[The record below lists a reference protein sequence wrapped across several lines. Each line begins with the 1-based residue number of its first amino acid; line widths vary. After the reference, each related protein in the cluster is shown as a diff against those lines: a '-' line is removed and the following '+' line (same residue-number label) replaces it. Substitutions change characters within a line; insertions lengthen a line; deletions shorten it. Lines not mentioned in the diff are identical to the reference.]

1 MEKFTFGDWVLDLEN
16 KILWNGKKMVPLTRR
31 AFDVLAMLVKARGEL
46 VTKNQLLDHVWEG
59 VVVEENN
66 LQAQISTLR
75 RKLGA
80 DRRLISTE
88 FSIGYRFLGEISA
101 VDTADA
107 SVKIGVEESYST
119 TVSEDFIGRSEELTQ
134 VLELLSS
141 SRLVSLTGIGG
152 IGKTALA
159 KEVAKQ
165 AQTRYQDG
173 TVFVELTKVP
183 SATGVESAVLSAL
196 GFPSSFAELSSQ
208 DRNRLDSLNQLLII
222 DNCEHL
228 INAAADLIDRLLE
241 ISSSITVLTTT
252 QEALGVA
259 MEQRY
264 PLSPLSLPDAPY
276 KIGSIDA
283 SPAVHLFYR
292 RAQLF
297 LYGYTPSDKDK
308 QYIAQICRRLD
319 GLPLA
324 IELAASRVVLLS
336 AEEILAGLTQR
347 LRALKNPVR
356 SAHERHRTLMAAID
370 WSFDLL
376 GPEEQYFFSFLSV
389 FSGEFTL
396 LHAKGLAELLELEPG
411 QVVDGIQGL
420 LNKSLLQMINK
431 EGEHRYYYLESVKLY
446 AQQKLENSKDA
457 TRIVAAHAQLLSHIT
472 KSANED
478 WLTLASEE
486 WRGRYE
492 FLTTDVNKALDWT
505 LVENNNETLGI
516 DILVN
521 ASPFWIVSSMYD
533 QGGKYI
539 TPLLSKHFNP
549 KIKITDNHKM
559 FLNIALGKSLTW
571 SKGPVAEA
579 EIAWISALELAK
591 KSGNYEVQI
600 QAFYGLWL
608 YYLRTNRFETALS
621 YARQLTHL
629 AQVLQDYDAIAT
641 GFRLE
646 GVSYQYLGNNERAL
660 SRLKEAIV
668 LYEKKPS
675 TQPYRFGLDQLVAA
689 RAFISRVYW
698 LVGETEY
705 AMQVAEL
712 SLERA
717 YQLKHVCSI
726 CCALAEGSVMIAVL
740 NRDLAQAEDLATEL
754 SQLSIGSGL
763 DLWTTYSK
771 LYLTWLESF
780 SPQTSSLLEGLSN
793 KIQQLVDVQLHWLYS
808 PLLFDAIV
816 NTQMDSMLQGLS
828 FEKVMDTK
836 HWATPIYLYHLGK
849 LCDVKESY
857 SIAIEKARSSQAY
870 SWEVYLIVREL
881 EQKGGTSELMT
892 QLSSALLKVDKNPK
906 VQDVQLAQQYLKDN
920 SVGNNSS

>member
-319 GLPLA
+319 DLPLA

-376 GPEEQYFFSFLSV
+376 EIRR
-389 FSGEFTL
+389 TIL
-396 LHAKGLAELLELEPG
+396 L
-411 QVVDGIQGL
+411 
-420 LNKSLLQMINK
+420 
-431 EGEHRYYYLESVKLY
+431 
-446 AQQKLENSKDA
+446 
-457 TRIVAAHAQLLSHIT
+457 
-472 KSANED
+472 
-478 WLTLASEE
+478 
-486 WRGRYE
+486 
-492 FLTTDVNKALDWT
+492 
-505 LVENNNETLGI
+505 
-516 DILVN
+516 
-521 ASPFWIVSSMYD
+521 
-533 QGGKYI
+533 
-539 TPLLSKHFNP
+539 
-549 KIKITDNHKM
+549 
-559 FLNIALGKSLTW
+559 
-571 SKGPVAEA
+571 
-579 EIAWISALELAK
+579 
-591 KSGNYEVQI
+591 
-600 QAFYGLWL
+600 
-608 YYLRTNRFETALS
+608 
-621 YARQLTHL
+621 
-629 AQVLQDYDAIAT
+629 
-641 GFRLE
+641 
-646 GVSYQYLGNNERAL
+646 
-660 SRLKEAIV
+660 
-668 LYEKKPS
+668 
-675 TQPYRFGLDQLVAA
+675 
-689 RAFISRVYW
+689 
-698 LVGETEY
+698 
-705 AMQVAEL
+705 
-712 SLERA
+712 
-717 YQLKHVCSI
+717 
-726 CCALAEGSVMIAVL
+726 
-740 NRDLAQAEDLATEL
+740 
-754 SQLSIGSGL
+754 
-763 DLWTTYSK
+763 
-771 LYLTWLESF
+771 
-780 SPQTSSLLEGLSN
+780 
-793 KIQQLVDVQLHWLYS
+793 
-808 PLLFDAIV
+808 
-816 NTQMDSMLQGLS
+816 
-828 FEKVMDTK
+828 
-836 HWATPIYLYHLGK
+836 
-849 LCDVKESY
+849 
-857 SIAIEKARSSQAY
+857 
-870 SWEVYLIVREL
+870 
-881 EQKGGTSELMT
+881 
-892 QLSSALLKVDKNPK
+892 
-906 VQDVQLAQQYLKDN
+906 
-920 SVGNNSS
+920 